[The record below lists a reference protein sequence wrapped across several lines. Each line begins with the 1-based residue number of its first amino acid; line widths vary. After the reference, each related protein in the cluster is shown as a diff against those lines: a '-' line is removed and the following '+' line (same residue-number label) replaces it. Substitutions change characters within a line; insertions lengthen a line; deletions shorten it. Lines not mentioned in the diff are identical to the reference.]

1 MNCIV
6 VQEGDKSQVQ
16 RMNLEAFK
24 TQEENWSEVIYE
36 QMDAINGLT
45 FKKDINKALL
55 SEDKCIKVLDF

>member
-24 TQEENWSEVIYE
+24 TQEETWSEVIYE

-55 SEDKCIKVLDF
+55 SE